1 METISSRFDTVAHVL
16 PSAVQIHASAFEQ
29 RLAALYALSQKSN
42 YIFASPL
49 GPFFQQGRHFHLPRF
64 VYFGPQTHDESVRL
78 AFLSGFDSRNLAVSF
93 AVTDL
98 IEGLAA
104 SPEIGQGLNLSFFP
118 LIDVLNPADT
128 NRELWLANWALSHA
142 PEIAGLEKDA
152 RARGYHGFVR
162 IDASAEDDLVVV
174 RLRDG
179 KSSFEQVDLA
189 TSEDFEPWATRWEAE
204 EIAGHAVKDGPLT
217 LVDDLPVRP
226 FELTI
231 QLPRKWH
238 DGLQRD
244 AAAKILRRVI
254 SRQRTLQ
261 AYRQHL

>member
-1 METISSRFDTVAHVL
+1 MDTISARFDTVARVL
-16 PSAVQIHASAFEQ
+16 PGAARTSSTGFDQ
-29 RLAALYALSQKSN
+29 RLAALYALCQKSN
-42 YIFASPL
+42 YVFASPL
-49 GPFFQQGRHFHLPRF
+49 GPFFSQGRHFHLPRF

-78 AFLSGFDSRNLAVSF
+78 AFLTGFDSRNLAVSF

-98 IEGLAA
+98 IETLA
-104 SPEIGQGLNLSFFP
+104 SDPEVGQGLNLSFFP
-118 LIDVLNPADT
+118 VVDVLNPADT
-128 NRELWLANWALSHA
+128 NRGLWSSNWSRSHA
-142 PEIAGLEKDA
+142 PEIVGLEKDA
-152 RARGYHGFVR
+152 RASGYHGFVR
-162 IDASAEDDLVVV
+162 IDASGEDDLVLV

-179 KSSFEQVDLA
+179 AAPFEPVDLA
-189 TSEDFEPWATRWEAE
+189 TSEDFDPWATRWESE
-204 EIAGHAVKDGPLT
+204 EMFGHKATDGPLT
-217 LVDDLPVRP
+217 LADDLPVRP

-254 SRQRTLQ
+254 FRQRALQ